1 VNDSR
6 LNNIAQLVKPQK
18 TIPTV
23 VEFVDIAGLVKGASK
38 GEGLGNQFLG
48 HIREVNAII
57 HVVRCFENDDIA
69 HVNGKINPAN
79 DIEVINIELALADLE
94 VVNKRLGNIPRL
106 IKNHNKEISS
116 NAKMTLP
123 ILEKLQKGLEEGIP
137 ARAMGFSEDERDL
150 IKDLGLITSKEMLY
164 LCNVDEDSI
173 SSDNEF
179 LKQVKKIAENEN
191 AMVLKICGQ
200 LESEIASLDSQNE
213 KDEFLKAAGIEEPG
227 INRLT
232 ATAYNIL
239 NLKTF
244 FTAGEKEVRAWTF
257 HNGDRAPQ
265 AAGVIHSDF
274 ERGFIKAEVYHCD
287 ELFELGSEI
296 KVKENGKLRIE
307 GKEYLAKDGDI
318 FHFRFNV

>member
-1 VNDSR
+1 M
-6 LNNIAQLVKPQK
+6 
-18 TIPTV
+18 
-23 VEFVDIAGLVKGASK
+23 
-38 GEGLGNQFLG
+38 
-48 HIREVNAII
+48 
-57 HVVRCFENDDIA
+57 
-69 HVNGKINPAN
+69 
-79 DIEVINIELALADLE
+79 
-94 VVNKRLGNIPRL
+94 VNKRLGNIPRL
-106 IKNHNKEISS
+106 IKNNNKEISS

-164 LCNVDEDSI
+164 LCNVDDDSI

-179 LKQVKKIAENEN
+179 LKQVKKIAEKEN

-200 LESEIASLDSQNE
+200 LESEIASLDSQKE

-232 ATAYNIL
+232 TTAYNLL

-257 HNGDRAPQ
+257 HNGDKAPQ